1 MLEGLK
7 VVEFATYV
15 AGPGAAAVMADWGAE
30 VIKVESAAG
39 DPMRAF
45 YPDTAEQPGNP
56 VFSNDNRGKRGVVL
70 DTGTAEGREALVRIL
85 ADADV
90 FITNLR
96 PGALK
101 RARLDYHS
109 LKAELPR
116 MIYCSVSGYG
126 LDGAATD
133 LPAFDITAFWAK
145 GGVAGATIPSDVTPF
160 NCRPG
165 FGDHVTALA
174 ALSAVLAALRAR
186 DTTGQGRLVET
197 SLIRAGVYAVGWD
210 LSVQLRY
217 GEVKTAQPRREA
229 VSPLSGYFRTADGRW
244 FSMVPRGANP
254 WRPVALAVGRPD
266 LAEDPQFCDPLWR
279 TANVGVVLDIL
290 DEGFGKLTLAEVSA
304 RLTAG
309 DVIWAPL
316 QRPQDV
322 VADPHAEA
330 AGCFVEVQDRH
341 GGSFRA
347 PNTPVRF
354 PGFDHGARRPAP
366 GLGEHTAEVLAE
378 AGYSPGEIERLRGLG
393 AVT

>member
-45 YPDTAEQPGNP
+45 YPDTPEQPGNP
-56 VFSNDNRGKRGVVL
+56 VFSNDNRGKRGIVL
-70 DTGTAEGREALVRIL
+70 DTSSPDGREALVRIL

-101 RARLDYHS
+101 RARLDYDS
-109 LKAELPR
+109 LKAQLPR
-116 MIYCSVSGYG
+116 LIYCSVSGYG
-126 LDGAATD
+126 LDGEAAD

-145 GGVAGATIPSDVTPF
+145 GGVAAATIPSDVTPF

-186 DTTGQGRLVET
+186 DTTGEGRLVET
-197 SLIRAGVYAVGWD
+197 SLIRAGVYAVSWD
-210 LSVQLRY
+210 LAVQLRY
-217 GEVKTAQPRREA
+217 GEVKTAMPRREA
-229 VSPLSGYFRTADGRW
+229 ASALSGYFRTADDRW

-254 WRPVALAVGRPD
+254 WRPVALALDRLD
-266 LAEDPQFCDPLWR
+266 LADDPQFCDPLWR
-279 TANVGVVLDIL
+279 TANVGRILDLL
-290 DEGFGKLTLAEVSA
+290 DEGFGKLTLAQVSA

-322 VADPHAEA
+322 TADPHAET
-330 AGCFVEVQDRH
+330 AGCFVEVPDRH

-354 PGFDHGARRPAP
+354 PGFDYGARRPAP
-366 GLGEHTAEVLAE
+366 GLGQHTAEVLAE
-378 AGYSPGEIERLRGLG
+378 AGYSAADIERLQGLG
-393 AVT
+393 AVA

>member
-45 YPDTAEQPGNP
+45 YPDTPEEPGNP
-56 VFSNDNRGKRGVVL
+56 VFSNDNRGKRGIVL
-70 DTGTAEGREALVRIL
+70 DTSSAEGRAALIRIL

-101 RARLDYHS
+101 RARIDYES
-109 LKAELPR
+109 LKTELPR
-116 MIYCSVSGYG
+116 LIYCSVSGYG
-126 LDGAATD
+126 LEGDAVD
-133 LPAFDITAFWAK
+133 LPAFDITAFWAR
-145 GGVAGATIPSDVTPF
+145 GGVAASTIPPDVRPF
-160 NCRPG
+160 PCRPG

-186 DTTGQGRLVET
+186 DTTGEGRLVET
-197 SLIRAGVYAVGWD
+197 SLIRAGVYAVSWD

-217 GEVKTAQPRREA
+217 GQVTTAAPRSESIA
-229 VSPLSGYFRTADGRW
+229 PLSGYFRTGDGRW
-244 FSMVPRGANP
+244 FSIVPRGVND
-254 WRPVALAVGRPD
+254 WRSIATAAGRADMADDPRLATPPDRSIHAQEIIAALDA
-266 LAEDPQFCDPLWR
+266 
-279 TANVGVVLDIL
+279 
-290 DEGFGKLTLAEVSA
+290 GFAQLTLAEAGA

-316 QRPQDV
+316 QRPADV
-322 VADPHAEA
+322 VADPDAEA
-330 AGCFVEVQDRH
+330 AGCFIDVPDRH
-341 GGSFRA
+341 GAVFRGA
-347 PNTPVRF
+347 NTPVRF
-354 PGFDHGARRPAP
+354 PGFDYGPRRPAP
-366 GLGEHTAEVLAE
+366 GHGEHTAEVLAE
-378 AGYSPGEIERLRGLG
+378 AGYSVEDIKRLRAEG
-393 AVT
+393 AAV

>member
-56 VFSNDNRGKRGVVL
+56 VFSNDNRGKRGIVL
-70 DTGTAEGREALVRIL
+70 DTGTPEGRKALIRIL
-85 ADADV
+85 ANTDV

-96 PGALK
+96 PGALR
-101 RARLDYHS
+101 RARLDYDS
-109 LKAELPR
+109 LKAELPKL
-116 MIYCSVSGYG
+116 IYCSVSGYG
-126 LDGAATD
+126 LDGEAAD

-186 DTTGQGRLVET
+186 DTTGEGRLVEA
-197 SLIRAGVYAVGWD
+197 SLIRAGVYAVSWD
-210 LSVQLRY
+210 LAVQLRY
-217 GEVKTAQPRREA
+217 GEVKTAMPRREA
-229 VSPLSGYFRTADGRW
+229 ASALSGYFRTADDRW
-244 FSMVPRGANP
+244 FSMVPRGAHA
-254 WRPVALAVGRPD
+254 WRPVAMAVGRRD
-266 LAEDPQFCDPLWR
+266 LAYDPQFCDPLWR
-279 TANVGVVLDIL
+279 AANVGTILDIL
-290 DEGFGKLTLAEVSA
+290 DEGFGRLTLAQVSA

-322 VADPHAEA
+322 TADPHADA
-330 AGCFVEVQDRH
+330 AGCFVDVPDRH
-341 GGSFRA
+341 GDSFRA

-354 PGFDHGARRPAP
+354 PGFDYGARRPAP
-366 GLGEHTAEVLAE
+366 GLGQHTAEVLAE
-378 AGYSPGEIERLRGLG
+378 AGYSAADIERLRGLG